1 MNLSDYFYKIYIE
14 KTILFGITII
24 DLEYDILP
32 HI

>member
-1 MNLSDYFYKIYIE
+1 MKLSDYFYKIYME
-14 KTILFGITII
+14 KIILFGITII